1 MTSPLAGA
9 RGKYGENHT
18 KEESRCIIHRSSYGD
33 ITGFLLEEGILMEKE
48 QKQAERNQDAPAT
61 EPLTKKTI
69 YMVDGRRFVVTPVFR
84 DGGESFSSILMRM
97 MKADVTIRP

>member
-1 MTSPLAGA
+1 MASPVAGV

-33 ITGFLLEEGILMEKE
+33 KTGFLLEEGILMEKV
-48 QKQAERNQDAPAT
+48 QKQTERIQDATT
-61 EPLTKKTI
+61 ELLNKKTT